1 MGSDD
6 FHDDRE
12 VGRICNPSSKV
23 ADGLQIRPTGTDH
36 DIRRQAAGHRHRP
49 AGERSNGTRGFVE
62 AVAEQ
67 GLAGDRYGAG
77 IGAAQF
83 KGRRKPENEVTLIA
97 REAIEAAN
105 DEFNLTIA
113 HLDTRRN
120 LLTEGVPLNDLVTKT
135 FRVGPCSCGMELC
148 EPCGYL
154 ERRTYSGIKACL
166 NTAADCGVQLSKV
179 ARSTLA
185 MPCGRGNARS

>member
-1 MGSDD
+1 MIFEGKLLA
-6 FHDDRE
+6 
-12 VGRICNPSSKV
+12 I
-23 ADGLQIRPTGTDH
+23 AIA
-36 DIRRQAAGHRHRP
+36 RQAKGP
-49 AGERSNGTRGFVE
+49 MELVDSIE

-77 IGAAQF
+77 KGAAQF
-83 KGRRKPENEVTLIA
+83 QGRRKPENEVTLIA

-105 DEFNLTIA
+105 DEFNMTIA

-135 FRVGPCSCGMELC
+135 FRVGPVLLRGMELC

-154 ERRTYSGIKACL
+154 ERRTFPGIKAALKQRGGLRCAIVEGGEL
-166 NTAADCGVQLSKV
+166 RVGVAV
-179 ARSTLA
+179 RPA
-185 MPCGRGNARS
+185 

>member
-1 MGSDD
+1 MN
-6 FHDDRE
+6 F
-12 VGRICNPSSKV
+12 
-23 ADGLQIRPTGTDH
+23 DGKLLAIA
-36 DIRRQAAGHRHRP
+36 IARQAKAKM
-49 AGERSNGTRGFVE
+49 ESVDNVE

-67 GLAGDRYGAG
+67 GLAGDRYHAG

-83 KGRRKPENEVTLIA
+83 NGRRERNKEVTLIA

-105 DEFNLTIA
+105 DEHNLTID

-135 FRVGPCSCGMELC
+135 FRVGPALLRGLELC

-154 ERRTYSGIKACL
+154 ERQTYPGIKAAL
-166 NTAADCGVQLSKV
+166 VH
-179 ARSTLA
+179 
-185 MPCGRGNARS
+185 RGGLRCAIVEGGELRVGDAVRPAT